1 MKKLILLFACI
12 LMFAAWSQAQVK
24 STVATKDLNKS
35 IQKYIKNHYETHQT
49 VEAYQYLTVYLMK
62 VQKADSSMWLVFNQ
76 SGKFQSP
83 KSEDFDSKV
92 SFQTKSTMSIGD
104 VDKSITK
111 YIKKNYEGM
120 ELTQALRYDLVY
132 TVKLVKGEEI
142 VWLLFD
148 SKGNFIEVMEN

>member
-1 MKKLILLFACI
+1 
-12 LMFAAWSQAQVK
+12 
-24 STVATKDLNKS
+24 VATKDLNKT
-35 IQKYIKNHYETHQT
+35 IQKYIKNHYENHQT
-49 VEAYQYLTVYLMK
+49 AEAYEYLTVYLMK

-83 KSEDFDSKV
+83 KPADFDQKV
-92 SFQTKSTMSIGD
+92 DLQTKSTMSVGD

-120 ELTQALRYDLVY
+120 ELTQALQYDLVY
-132 TVKLVKGEEI
+132 TVKLVKGEGI

-148 SKGNFIEVMEN
+148 SKGNFLELLEN